1 MQLDVGGLVL
11 DVLVEGPPD
20 APVVLLL
27 HGFPQTAH
35 CWRSVVP
42 LLAGFRVVAPTQR
55 GYSPGARPADVEDYR
70 LPLLVGD
77 ALGVLDALGVE
88 RAHVVG
94 HDWGAAVAWQL
105 GARHP
110 TRVRTLTA
118 VSVPHPSA
126 FLLAL
131 QGDAD
136 QRARSAYMKDFARPG
151 HDQVL
156 LADGAAGLRQ
166 LFGGLP
172 PEVDVEAV
180 VAAAGVPGAL
190 RSWLAW
196 YAAQR
201 REDVDGTPAVSVP
214 TMHVWS
220 DGDAALGRT
229 GAELTERFV
238 TGPYRF
244 EVLTGVSHWVP
255 EQAPR
260 ELAALLLQ
268 HLEDPQH
275 PA

>member
-1 MQLDVGGLVL
+1 MQIAAGGFVL
-11 DVLVEGPPD
+11 DVLVEGPAD

-35 CWRSVVP
+35 CWRHVVP
-42 LLAGFRVVAPTQR
+42 LLPGFQVVAPTQR
-55 GYSPGARPADVEDYR
+55 GYSPGARPDEVDDYR

-77 ALGVLDALGVE
+77 ALGVLDALEVD

-110 TRVRTLTA
+110 ARVRTLTA

-136 QRARSAYMKDFARPG
+136 QRTRSAYMKDFARSG
-151 HDQVL
+151 YDEVL
-156 LADGAAGLRQ
+156 LADDAARLRR

-180 VAAAGVPGAL
+180 VAAARVPGAL
-190 RSWLAW
+190 RSWLSW

-201 REDVDGTPAVSVP
+201 REDVDGTPAVTVP

-220 DGDAALGRT
+220 DDDAALGRT
-229 GAELTERFV
+229 GAELTARFV

-244 EVLTGVSHWVP
+244 EVLPGVSHWIP

-260 ELAALLLQ
+260 ELAELLLS
-268 HLEDPQH
+268 HL
-275 PA
+275 A

>member
-1 MQLDVGGLVL
+1 MELEVDGLTFPVQVL
-11 DVLVEGPPD
+11 GPDD

-27 HGFPQTAH
+27 HGFPQTGH
-35 CWRSVVP
+35 CWRHVVP
-42 LLAGFRVVAPTQR
+42 LLDGYRLVVPTQR
-55 GYSPGARPADVEDYR
+55 GYAAGARPDGVEPYR
-70 LPLLVGD
+70 LPRLVED
-77 ALGVLDALGVE
+77 ALGLLDVLGVE
-88 RAHVVG
+88 QAHVVG

-105 GARHP
+105 AARHP
-110 TRVRTLTA
+110 GRVRTLTA

-151 HDQVL
+151 HDEVL
-156 LADGAAGLRQ
+156 LADDAAGLRS

-172 PEVDVEAV
+172 PEVDVDAV
-180 VAAAGVPGAL
+180 VTAAREPGAL

-201 REDVDGTPAVSVP
+201 REDVDGTPAVTAP

-220 DGDAALGRT
+220 DADAALGRT

-244 EVLTGVSHWVP
+244 DVLPGVSHWIP

-260 ELAALLLQ
+260 ELAALLRV
-268 HLEDPQH
+268 HL
-275 PA
+275 A